1 MAVVTQAGLPDW
13 VLIRSRTCLPAA
25 AEAATATSR
34 NVQSKVPAVGCR
46 ALQSCRRLIP
56 STSGL
61 AKTTSQGW
69 TPLSVKEKTPRG
81 TAVEVGVT
89 VAVGVG
95 VNVAVAVGVNVA
107 VGVGVNVAVAVAV
120 GVRVAVG
127 VADGLGVRVAVG
139 VGDGL
144 GVRVAVGVGLGVG
157 LRRVGDSGP

>member
-25 AEAATATSR
+25 AEAATAASR
-34 NVQSKVPAVGCR
+34 NVKSKVPSVGCR

-89 VAVGVG
+89 VAV
-95 VNVAVAVGVNVA
+95 AVGVNDA

-139 VGDGL
+139 VADGL
-144 GVRVAVGVGLGVG
+144 GV
-157 LRRVGDSGP
+157 

>member
-25 AEAATATSR
+25 AEAATAASR
-34 NVQSKVPAVGCR
+34 KVQSKVPAVGCR

-95 VNVAVAVGVNVA
+95 VNDAVGVGVNVAVAVGVNVA
-107 VGVGVNVAVAVAV
+107 VAVGVNVAVAVGVNVTVGVGVNVAVAV

-127 VADGLGVRVAVG
+127 VGVAVG
-139 VGDGL
+139 VWCL
-144 GVRVAVGVGLGVG
+144 GGE
-157 LRRVGDSGP
+157 SGA

>member
-1 MAVVTQAGLPDW
+1 MAVVTQAGLHDW

-25 AEAATATSR
+25 AEAATAASR
-34 NVQSKVPAVGCR
+34 KVQSKVPAVGCR

-81 TAVEVGVT
+81 TAVGGVALGLGVGVGDGIGVGVGVA

-95 VNVAVAVGVNVA
+95 VGLD
-107 VGVGVNVAVAVAV
+107 VGVGV
-120 GVRVAVG
+120 G
-127 VADGLGVRVAVG
+127 VASAVTT
-139 VGDGL
+139 L
-144 GVRVAVGVGLGVG
+144 CA
-157 LRRVGDSGP
+157 